1 MRYDVKLRVL
11 YRYENP
17 ASASR
22 HLARLQPA
30 EIPGIQRVAARAL
43 DVSPEPDERMLRR
56 DFFGNEVAEIAFQ
69 EPHSEIAFELRSRVE
84 VFEEVRGLDVSP
96 RLKSLPDEIFSYRR
110 LDARSPHH
118 FTGPSVRSP
127 IDPLVTAYAREVSQA
142 EASTMAVVEAVGSAI
157 HRDVAFDATATT
169 VDTSMIEAFENGR
182 GVCQDFSHI
191 MISALRGIGIPAGYV
206 SGFLRTDPPEG
217 EARLEGADAMH
228 AWVMAWCGHEVGW
241 VEYDPTNAVFAG
253 SGHIVVA
260 HGRDYGDVSP
270 VRGTMRITGAHSTS
284 HEVDVVPVG

>member
-11 YRYENP
+11 YRYENA

-30 EIPGIQRVAARAL
+30 EIPGIQRVAARSL
-43 DVSPEPDERMLRR
+43 DVTPEPDERMLRR
-56 DFFGNEVAEIAFQ
+56 DFFGNEVAEIAFL

-96 RLKSLPDEIFSYRR
+96 RLKSLPDEIFAYRK

-118 FTGPSVRSP
+118 FTGPSARSP

-142 EASTMAVVEAVGSAI
+142 EASTMAVVEAVGKAI
-157 HRDVAFDATATT
+157 HRDVTFDATATT
-169 VDTSMIEAFENGR
+169 VDTSMMEAFENGR

-217 EARLEGADAMH
+217 QARLEGADAMH
-228 AWVMAWCGHEVGW
+228 AWVMAWCGTEMGW
-241 VEYDPTNAVFAG
+241 IQFDPTNDIMVANDHV
-253 SGHIVVA
+253 VVA
-260 HGRDYGDVSP
+260 MGRDYADVAP
-270 VRGTMRITGAHSTS
+270 VTGALRASGKHKSS
-284 HEVDVVPVG
+284 HKVDVVPL